1 MRIPIPFNG
10 GTTESQ
16 SVVINNQ
23 KAVNYYPA
31 QESPGAKSP
40 VTLRPT
46 PGLKKLF
53 SASLGPGRSNGIVFQ
68 NKMYFVSHDKLIEST
83 SDLSSGTEIGTLNTI
98 GGRVVMAASP
108 TELIL
113 VDGEYGYH
121 WDGTTFSVISDPD
134 FPTATHIA
142 WLDFYFIAN
151 DVGTGQFYKSGLNDG
166 LSWNP
171 LDFAT
176 AESQPDK
183 LLAVYTTNN
192 ELWLLGEY
200 TTEVYYN
207 SGNPD
212 FPFEQIPHG
221 VLDIGIQAPYS
232 IAQNQSGELVWLAS
246 SKHGANDVVKARVGG
261 FQIISDA
268 DTGWVLE
275 GLQTNGNL
283 NICQSIFG
291 SSDAYAWIYTQ
302 AAHTFY
308 VITFPKND
316 ITKVYDFRE
325 NFWHDRKSYQLGRHR
340 ASGYVFFNRKHV
352 IFDYDNASVYHWCLE
367 TRDDDGAPIE
377 RIRRGMIVHKDRKD
391 IFVSRFELEFEPGQ
405 GLVNGQGDNPQVML
419 RYTRN
424 GSIWSHELW
433 RPIGKIGEYNAR
445 SVWDSLGSGRQ
456 LQFESVI
463 TDPVKPILVGAYID
477 IEEGYH

>member
-10 GTTESQ
+10 GSTESQ
-16 SVVINNQ
+16 SVVISNQ
-23 KAVNYYPA
+23 RTVNYYPS

-40 VTLRPT
+40 LTLRPT

-53 SASLGPGRSNGIVFQ
+53 SASLGPGRGNGIVFQ
-68 NKMYFVSHDKLIEST
+68 NKMYFVSHDKLIESN

-151 DVGTGQFYKSGLNDG
+151 DVDTGQFYISGLNDG

-176 AESQPDK
+176 AESQPDN
-183 LLAVYTTNN
+183 LLAVFTTNN
-192 ELWLLGEY
+192 ELWLFGEY

-212 FPFEQIPHG
+212 FPFDQIPQG
-221 VLDIGIQAPYS
+221 VMDIGVQAPYS
-232 IAQNQSGELVWLAS
+232 ISKNEQGELVWLSAS
-246 SKHGANDVVKARVGG
+246 RHGANDVVKARLGG
-261 FQIISDA
+261 FQIISDT
-268 DTGWVLE
+268 DTGWTLDS
-275 GLQTNGNL
+275 LDTTN
-283 NICQSIFG
+283 
-291 SSDAYAWIYTQ
+291 DAYAWIYTES
-302 AAHTFY
+302 AHTFY
-308 VITFPKND
+308 VLTFPKSNK
-316 ITKVYDFRE
+316 TKVYDFRE
-325 NFWHDRKSYQLGRHR
+325 NFWHDRKSYLIDRHR
-340 ASGYVFFNRKHV
+340 ASGYVFYNRKHV

-367 TRDDDGAPIE
+367 TRDDDGQPIE
-377 RIRRGMIVHKDRKD
+377 RIRRGVIIHKDRKD
-391 IFVSRFELEFEPGQ
+391 IFISRFEIEFEPGQ
-405 GLVNGQGDNPQVML
+405 GLVNGQGDHPQAML
-419 RYTRN
+419 KYTRN
-424 GSIWSHELW
+424 GFIWSHELW
-433 RPIGKIGEYNAR
+433 RSIGKIGEYNNRA
-445 SVWDSLGSGRQ
+445 VWDSLGSGRQ
-456 LQFESVI
+456 LQFETVI
-463 TDPVKPILVGAYID
+463 TDPVKPVIVGAYID